1 MKSTNL
7 DSSSVDPDENY
18 IFLTNQFLK
27 VVNQY
32 APLKVKI
39 LRGNHASFVDKQLRK
54 EIYKRSKLRN
64 KYCINPSEQNAA
76 LYKKQRNKCASLR
89 RRCIKDYFTK
99 ITKNGIVTNKNFRK
113 TMKSFLINKGKLGNP
128 EFMLQD
134 KGNIVSDESV
144 LVKTFNEHYINIVEK
159 LCGKKPTNISLEYGD
174 MSNTEAIHLICKN
187 FENHQSIKEIRRN
200 LIDSAPPTQR
210 KTKGKLKH
218 LFPQNM

>member
-64 KYCINPSEQNAA
+64 KYCKNPCEQNAA
-76 LYKKQRNKCASLR
+76 LHKTQRNKFVSLC

-144 LVKTFNEHYINIVEK
+144 LVKTFNEHYVNIVEK
-159 LCGKKPTNISLEYGD
+159 SSGKKPTNISQEYGD
-174 MSNTEAIHLICKN
+174 MSDTEAN
-187 FENHQSIKEIRRN
+187 N
-200 LIDSAPPTQR
+200 LIS
-210 KTKGKLKH
+210 KLLKIIIV
-218 LFPQNM
+218 

>member
-1 MKSTNL
+1 MNKH
-7 DSSSVDPDENY
+7 
-18 IFLTNQFLK
+18 
-27 VVNQY
+27 

-39 LRGNHASFVDKQLRK
+39 LRGNHAPFVDKQLRK

-64 KYCINPSEQNAA
+64 KYCKNPCEQNAA
-76 LYKKQRNKCASLR
+76 LYKTQRNKFVSLC

-144 LVKTFNEHYINIVEK
+144 LVKTFNEHYVNIVEK
-159 LCGKKPTNISLEYGD
+159 SSGKKPTNISQEYGD
-174 MSNTEAIHLICKN
+174 MSDTEAN
-187 FENHQSIKEIRRN
+187 N
-200 LIDSAPPTQR
+200 LIS
-210 KTKGKLKH
+210 KLLKIIIV
-218 LFPQNM
+218 